1 MSVGPVL
8 ARTHEIYI
16 YLLSLLHAKAAVLA
30 EYNTVSGTS
39 YSPLPI
45 ILQGEV
51 YSCRKAPVGRARAK
65 TARLQPLVC
74 SFHGDI
80 HCNHAP
86 S

>member
-8 ARTHEIYI
+8 ARAHEIYI
-16 YLLSLLHAKAAVLA
+16 YLLSLLHAIAAVVA
-30 EYNTVSGTS
+30 EYNTVSGNIIQPFAHNSSGTCIS
-39 YSPLPI
+39 LPK
-45 ILQGEV
+45 G
-51 YSCRKAPVGRARAK
+51 PVGRARAN